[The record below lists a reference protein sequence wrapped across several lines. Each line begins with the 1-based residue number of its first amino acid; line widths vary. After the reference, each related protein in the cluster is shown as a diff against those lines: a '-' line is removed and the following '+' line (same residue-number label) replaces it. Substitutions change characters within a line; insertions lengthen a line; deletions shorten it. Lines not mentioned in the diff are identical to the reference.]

1 MLQCPFTKDEVRAP
15 YYILHF
21 VFIFQTMSKK
31 DRKMKSSGS
40 LEEFQAEYNIP
51 LSIGLHFVEDGEVDL
66 AKGSFIEGEIILP
79 KS

>member
-1 MLQCPFTKDEVRAP
+1 
-15 YYILHF
+15 
-21 VFIFQTMSKK
+21 MSKK
-31 DRKMKSSGS
+31 GRKMKSSSS

-51 LSIGLHFVEDGEVDL
+51 LSIRLHFVEDGEVDL

>member
-1 MLQCPFTKDEVRAP
+1 MRGKGSFYRI

-21 VFIFQTMSKK
+21 VFIFLIFQTMSKK